1 MYFNSYV
8 MVLPIGILATQ
19 RRENLPFYLRPIY
32 SVLTNSCVNAEYD
45 NFSVVDNDARFLLW

>member
-19 RRENLPFYLRPIY
+19 RRENLPFLFEAYL
-32 SVLTNSCVNAEYD
+32 
-45 NFSVVDNDARFLLW
+45 